1 MKRGGECLVIEEKET
16 KNNYQE
22 EMWQRKRER
31 RKRKAIRLEDVL
43 KVKTRKIEK
52 ESETV
57 KMRSEKEIK
66 SVNIMR
72 HKNTEDYKVL
82 EVI

>member
-1 MKRGGECLVIEEKET
+1 M
-16 KNNYQE
+16 
-22 EMWQRKRER
+22 
-31 RKRKAIRLEDVL
+31 
-43 KVKTRKIEK
+43 KVKARKIEK

-57 KMRSEKEIK
+57 DMRLEKEIK

-82 EVI
+82 